1 MATYDFTDSWSLGTY
16 IKDGYSYNF
25 TQSDYD
31 NAIAEAQDTY
41 GYNYHG
47 FGGYLAPGWEDHG
60 SDSQSSFGSSY
71 GSGYVDLLNFVDF
84 DYSDDFSSDW
94 DAMNSILGD
103 DSTVGAYATAI
114 NAGDEGFI
122 QVVSNFN
129 GYNTFASE
137 EYYDLSSDKLFD
149 LWHIDGLNDF
159 DYVTAQIVAGDLTD
173 ANLSVWGETDG
184 YMTSGGPDMLSW
196 SYVNHDAIA
205 IDTFNMDGDHA
216 YGEFTYTMNIVTD
229 WNDCSESDYETFDW
243 GYMDYGSMNSDEF
256 GDMNWGYIE
265 YDEFTSTSYT
275 EINWAYAEFD
285 EFENNDIYSDLN
297 WGYIEY
303 DEFTS
308 TSYTDIDW
316 AYAEFNEF
324 DNNWSDLNWGY
335 VEYDEFTSTS
345 YTEIDWGEVEYNEF
359 EDTSYISCDW
369 GEVQYNELDNK
380 DYKQANWGKVQYNE
394 FDKLEYKQA
403 SWNKVQMGE
412 LGNDDYSAI
421 DWGKVEYKEVLKSN
435 SNLNNVNWG
444 KVQTNEWDKGDIK
457 ILTKS
462 STDKKLD
469 KLKKAELDINILKK
483 GSSFKGDNDDD
494 VIAAKGKLLKKKIN
508 VKGGDGNDTFVLK
521 KGKGSMIIN
530 DFEDNVDEINFALCG
545 SASKIKLEQ
554 VGNDTYVYS
563 GNDELAKIKNIKKSV
578 LKKKS
583 YGFV

>member
-16 IKDGYSYNF
+16 TKDSYSYSF
-25 TQSDYD
+25 TQSDYGL
-31 NAIAEAQDTY
+31 AIAEAQDTY
-41 GYNYHG
+41 GYNYNG
-47 FGGYLAPGWEDHG
+47 EGGYLAPGWEDHG
-60 SDSQSSFGSSY
+60 SDLQSSFGGSY
-71 GSGYVDLLNFVDF
+71 GSGYIDLLNFVDF
-84 DYSDDFSSDW
+84 DYSDNGASDW
-94 DAMNSILGD
+94 DAMNTILGD

-137 EYYDLSSDKLFD
+137 EFYDLSSDKLFD
-149 LWHIDGLNDF
+149 LWHIDGLNDG
-159 DYVTAQIVAGDLTD
+159 DYVTAQIIAGDLTD
-173 ANLSVWGETDG
+173 ANLSVWGEIDG

-196 SYVNHDAIA
+196 SYINHDAIA
-205 IDTFNMDGDHA
+205 IDSFNMTGDHD

-243 GYMDYGSMNSDEF
+243 GYMDYGSMNSEEF
-256 GDMNWGYIE
+256 SDIYWGYIE

-275 EINWAYAEFD
+275 EIDWAYAEFD
-285 EFENNDIYSDLN
+285 EFNS
-297 WGYIEY
+297 
-303 DEFTS
+303 S
-308 TSYTDIDW
+308 SYAD
-316 AYAEFNEF
+316 
-324 DNNWSDLNWGY
+324 
-335 VEYDEFTSTS
+335 V
-345 YTEIDWGEVEYNEF
+345 DWGEVQYNEF
-359 EDTSYISCDW
+359 ENSSYISCDW
-369 GEVQYNELDNK
+369 GEVQYNELDNQ

-403 SWNKVQMGE
+403 SWNKVQMNE
-412 LGNDDYSAI
+412 FGNDDYSTI
-421 DWGKVEYKEVLKSN
+421 DWGQVEYKEVLKSN
-435 SNLNNVNWG
+435 ANLNNVNWG

-462 STDKKLD
+462 STDKKLN

-494 VIAAKGKLLKKKIN
+494 VIAAAGKLLKKKLS
-508 VKGGDGNDTFVLK
+508 VKGGGGDDTFVLK
-521 KGKGSMIIN
+521 KGKGSMLIK

-563 GNDELAKIKNIKKSV
+563 GNDELAQIKNIEKSV